1 MAKKY
6 TNYRVGGSPQK
17 TNDDYA
23 VWTNDLLE
31 RIIASKTII
40 EPGKSTHGHKLIDSD
55 VVYMITNGRG
65 TMEVVEYMN
74 TEEGHGSD
82 PSFGVQHEDSYELTA
97 GDVILVESGDYVK
110 VTNDSNHDQLTY
122 LRVFDRGGW
131 RK

>member
-1 MAKKY
+1 
-6 TNYRVGGSPQK
+6 
-17 TNDDYA
+17 
-23 VWTNDLLE
+23 
-31 RIIASKTII
+31 
-40 EPGKSTHGHKLIDSD
+40 
-55 VVYMITNGRG
+55 
-65 TMEVVEYMN
+65 MEVVEYMN